1 MSFLLIP
8 FEYEFFRNGFI
19 AAVLVG
25 ALCGFIGVYVVLR
38 RMSYI
43 GHGLSHAIFGGAVL
57 SYVVNINF
65 FIGAGLWALLAG
77 WLIHSISH
85 RRWVGADAAIG
96 VVTTSSFALG
106 VAIISTYRS
115 FTRNIEAALFGNILG
130 ITQKDLWI
138 VVLIT
143 FLVFTALILMRR
155 QLLFATFDP
164 EVAGAYGVST
174 GKIDLIFITLLAITV
189 LASTQI
195 LGVTLVAAAI
205 VIPPVIA
212 RYLTNR
218 FHRLLILSPI
228 IGILCGAV
236 GMYLSFYL
244 DISSAAT
251 IVLTAAGLFIA
262 VEMSF
267 WFRRQRRGRFSTAP
281 VDRTSDFR

>member
-1 MSFLLIP
+1 MSLLVP
-8 FEYEFFRNGFI
+8 FEYEFFRNGFL
-19 AAVLVG
+19 AAVVVG

-57 SYVVNINF
+57 SYVMNVNF
-65 FIGAGLWALLAG
+65 FVGAGLWALFSGL
-77 WLIHSISH
+77 LIHLISH

-106 VAIISTYRS
+106 VAIVSTYRS

-138 VVLIT
+138 VLIISLIVSAVLIM
-143 FLVFTALILMRR
+143 LRR

-164 EVAGAYGVST
+164 EVASAYGVST
-174 GKIDLIFITLLAITV
+174 GKIDLIFITLLAVTV

-195 LGVTLVAAAI
+195 LGVTLVAAAM

-218 FHRLLILSPI
+218 FQRLLILSPL
-228 IGILCGAV
+228 IGIVCGAV

-244 DISSAAT
+244 DVSSAAT
-251 IVLTAAGLFIA
+251 IVLTSAALFI
-262 VEMSF
+262 VLETFF
-267 WFRRQRRGRFSTAP
+267 WFRRRGRTLHPPFST
-281 VDRTSDFR
+281 D

>member
-1 MSFLLIP
+1 MSLLVP
-8 FEYEFFRNGFI
+8 FEYEFFRNGFF
-19 AAVLVG
+19 AAVVVG

-57 SYVVNINF
+57 SYVMNLNF
-65 FIGAGLWALLAG
+65 FLGAGIWALLAAF
-77 WLIHSISH
+77 LIHLISH

-106 VAIISTYRS
+106 VAIVSTHRS

-130 ITQKDLWI
+130 ITQNDLW
-138 VVLIT
+138 VVILISLAV
-143 FLVFTALILMRR
+143 FLALLTIRR

-164 EVAGAYGVST
+164 EVASAYGVST
-174 GKIDLIFITLLAITV
+174 GKIDLLFVTLLAVTV

-195 LGVTLVAAAI
+195 LGVTLVAAAM

-212 RYLTNR
+212 RYLTQR
-218 FHRLLILSPI
+218 FQTLLIVSPI
-228 IGILCGAV
+228 LGASCGAA
-236 GMYLSFYL
+236 GMFLSFYF

-251 IVLTAAGLFIA
+251 IVLTSAVLFIFLELVVLA
-262 VEMSF
+262 RRKMS
-267 WFRRQRRGRFSTAP
+267 QRLR
-281 VDRTSDFR
+281 

>member
-1 MSFLLIP
+1 MSFFTP

-19 AAVLVG
+19 AAVVIG

-57 SYVVNINF
+57 SYVWNINF
-65 FIGAGLWALLAG
+65 FVGGGLWALLSG
-77 WLIHSISH
+77 VLIHWVSH

-106 VAIISTYRS
+106 VAIISTRRT

-130 ITQKDLWI
+130 ITQRDVWI
-138 VVLIT
+138 VALVSLLVACALFLI
-143 FLVFTALILMRR
+143 RR
-155 QLLFATFDP
+155 PLLFATFDP
-164 EVAGAYGVST
+164 EVASAYGVST
-174 GKIDLIFITLLAITV
+174 GKIDLLFIMLLAATV

-195 LGVTLVAAAI
+195 LGVTLVAAAV

-212 RYLTNR
+212 RYMTQR
-218 FHRLLILSPI
+218 FQTLLIVSPLL
-228 IGILCGAV
+228 GAFCGAA
-236 GMYLSFYL
+236 GMFLSFFL

-251 IVLTAAGLFIA
+251 IVLTSAALFII
-262 VEMSF
+262 VEIVLF
-267 WFRRQRRGRFSTAP
+267 ARRKNPSIMKP
-281 VDRTSDFR
+281 

>member
-1 MSFLLIP
+1 MFFLAP

-65 FIGAGLWALLAG
+65 FVGAGLWALFAG
-77 WLIHSISH
+77 FLIHLISH

-106 VAIISTYRS
+106 VAIISTYRT

-138 VVLIT
+138 VALIT
-143 FLVFTALILMRR
+143 LLVFCALFTIRR

-164 EVAGAYGVST
+164 EVASAYGVST

-195 LGVTLVAAAI
+195 LGVTLVAAAM

-218 FHRLLILSPI
+218 FQRLLILSPL
-228 IGILCGAV
+228 IGVLCGAT

-251 IVLTAAGLFIA
+251 IVLTSASLFIA
-262 VEMSF
+262 LEIVV
-267 WFRRQRRGRFSTAP
+267 WLRGRQRSQSPRFSG
-281 VDRTSDFR
+281 

>member
-1 MSFLLIP
+1 MSLLVP
-8 FEYEFFRNGFI
+8 FEYEFFRNGFF
-19 AAVLVG
+19 AAVVVG

-57 SYVVNINF
+57 SYVMNLNF
-65 FIGAGLWALLAG
+65 FLGAGIWALLAAF
-77 WLIHSISH
+77 LIHLISH

-106 VAIISTYRS
+106 VAIVSTHRS

-130 ITQKDLWI
+130 ITQNDLW
-138 VVLIT
+138 VVILISLAV
-143 FLVFTALILMRR
+143 FLALLTIRR

-164 EVAGAYGVST
+164 EVASAYGVST
-174 GKIDLIFITLLAITV
+174 GKIDLLFVTLLAVTV

-195 LGVTLVAAAI
+195 LGVTLVAAAM

-212 RYLTNR
+212 RYLTQR
-218 FHRLLILSPI
+218 FQTLLIVSPI
-228 IGILCGAV
+228 LGASCSAA
-236 GMYLSFYL
+236 GMFLSFYL

-251 IVLTAAGLFIA
+251 IVLTSAILFILLELVVLA
-262 VEMSF
+262 RQKMSHSL
-267 WFRRQRRGRFSTAP
+267 Q
-281 VDRTSDFR
+281 

>member
-1 MSFLLIP
+1 MFFLAP

-19 AAVLVG
+19 AAVLIG
-25 ALCGFIGVYVVLR
+25 GLCGFIGVYVVLR

-65 FIGAGLWALLAG
+65 FLGAGLWALVAAY
-77 WLIHSISH
+77 LIHRISH

-106 VAIISTYRS
+106 VAIVSTYRS

-130 ITQKDLWI
+130 ITPKDLWI
-138 VVLIT
+138 VAMISLVVFVALIT
-143 FLVFTALILMRR
+143 MRR
-155 QLLFATFDP
+155 QLLFLTFDP
-164 EVAGAYGVST
+164 EVASAYGIAT
-174 GKIDLIFITLLAITV
+174 TRTDLLFVLLLAITV

-195 LGVTLVAAAI
+195 LGVTLVAAAM
-205 VIPPVIA
+205 VIPPVIG
-212 RYLTNR
+212 RYLTKR
-218 FHRLLILSPI
+218 FQTLLLVSPLV
-228 IGILCGAV
+228 GVLCSAV

-251 IVLTAAGLFIA
+251 IVLTSAGLFIILESA
-262 VEMSF
+262 MVL
-267 WFRRQRRGRFSTAP
+267 RGEGSKSALQSSR
-281 VDRTSDFR
+281 

>member
-1 MSFLLIP
+1 MFFLVP

-19 AAVLVG
+19 AAVLIG

-65 FIGAGLWALLAG
+65 FLGAGLWALLAAY
-77 WLIHSISH
+77 LIHRISH

-96 VVTTSSFALG
+96 VITTSSFALG
-106 VAIISTYRS
+106 VAIVSPYRS

-130 ITQKDLWI
+130 ITPKDLWI
-138 VVLIT
+138 VGTISLA
-143 FLVFTALILMRR
+143 VFVALIRMRR
-155 QLLFATFDP
+155 QLLFLTFDP
-164 EVAGAYGVST
+164 EVASAYGIAT
-174 GKIDLIFITLLAITV
+174 TRTDLVFVLLLAITV

-195 LGVTLVAAAI
+195 LGVTLVAAAM
-205 VIPPVIA
+205 VIPPVIG
-212 RYLTNR
+212 RYLTKR
-218 FHRLLILSPI
+218 FQTLLIVSPL
-228 IGILCGAV
+228 IGVLCSAV

-251 IVLTAAGLFIA
+251 IVLTSAGLFIILESA
-262 VEMSF
+262 MVLRHERSKSA
-267 WFRRQRRGRFSTAP
+267 FSRVTG
-281 VDRTSDFR
+281 

>member
-1 MSFLLIP
+1 MFFLAP

-65 FIGAGLWALLAG
+65 FLGGGLWALVAAY
-77 WLIHSISH
+77 LIHRISH

-96 VVTTSSFALG
+96 VITTSSFALG
-106 VAIISTYRS
+106 VAIVSTYRS

-130 ITQKDLWI
+130 ITPKDLWI
-138 VVLIT
+138 VVTIALIVFVALIT
-143 FLVFTALILMRR
+143 MRR
-155 QLLFATFDP
+155 QLLFLTFDP
-164 EVAGAYGVST
+164 EVASAYGIAT
-174 GKIDLIFITLLAITV
+174 TRTDLLFVLLLAITV

-195 LGVTLVAAAI
+195 LGVTLVAAAM
-205 VIPPVIA
+205 VIPPVIG

-218 FHRLLILSPI
+218 FQTLLLISPL
-228 IGILCGAV
+228 IGVLCSAV

-251 IVLTAAGLFIA
+251 IVLTSAGLFIVLELA
-262 VEMSF
+262 MVL
-267 WFRRQRRGRFSTAP
+267 RGEGSKSALQ
-281 VDRTSDFR
+281 SSH

>member
-1 MSFLLIP
+1 MSLLVP

-25 ALCGFIGVYVVLR
+25 GLCGFIGVYVVLR

-65 FIGAGLWALLAG
+65 FLGAGLWALIAAY
-77 WLIHSISH
+77 LIHRISH

-106 VAIISTYRS
+106 VAIVSTYRS

-130 ITQKDLWI
+130 ITLRDLWI
-138 VVLIT
+138 VVVISVI
-143 FLVFTALILMRR
+143 VFAALLILRR
-155 QLLFATFDP
+155 QLLFLTFDP
-164 EVAGAYGVST
+164 EVASTYGVVT
-174 GKIDLIFITLLAITV
+174 GRTDLLFVLLLALTV

-195 LGVTLVAAAI
+195 LGVTLVAAAM
-205 VIPPVIA
+205 VIPPVIG
-212 RYLTNR
+212 RYVTKR
-218 FHRLLILSPI
+218 FQTLLMVSPL
-228 IGILCGAV
+228 IGMACSAI
-236 GMYLSFYL
+236 GMYVSFYL

-251 IVLTAAGLFIA
+251 IVLTSAALFVMLESTMA
-262 VEMSF
+262 LRS
-267 WFRRQRRGRFSTAP
+267 RGSKVAQLL
-281 VDRTSDFR
+281 

>member
-1 MSFLLIP
+1 MFFLAP

-19 AAVLVG
+19 AAVLIG

-65 FIGAGLWALLAG
+65 FLGAGLWALLAAY
-77 WLIHSISH
+77 LIHRISH

-106 VAIISTYRS
+106 VAIVSTYRS

-130 ITQKDLWI
+130 ITPKDLWI
-138 VVLIT
+138 VATISLAVS
-143 FLVFTALILMRR
+143 VALIRMRR
-155 QLLFATFDP
+155 QLLFLTFDP
-164 EVAGAYGVST
+164 EVASAYGIAT
-174 GKIDLIFITLLAITV
+174 TRTDLVFVLLLAITV

-195 LGVTLVAAAI
+195 LGVTLVAAAM
-205 VIPPVIA
+205 VIPPVIG
-212 RYLTNR
+212 RYLTKR
-218 FHRLLILSPI
+218 FQTLLIVSPL
-228 IGILCGAV
+228 IGVLCSAV

-251 IVLTAAGLFIA
+251 IVLTSAGLFIILESA
-262 VEMSF
+262 MVLRHERSKSALS
-267 WFRRQRRGRFSTAP
+267 RVTG
-281 VDRTSDFR
+281 

>member
-1 MSFLLIP
+1 MLLLLP

-19 AAVLVG
+19 AAVIVG

-43 GHGLSHAIFGGAVL
+43 GHGLSHALFGGAVL

-65 FIGAGLWALLAG
+65 FVGAGLWSLIAAY
-77 WLIHSISH
+77 LIHRISH

-106 VAIISTYRS
+106 VAIVSTYRT

-130 ITQKDLWI
+130 ITVADLWI
-138 VVLIT
+138 VTAISLVVFVALLI
-143 FLVFTALILMRR
+143 MRR
-155 QLLFATFDP
+155 QLLFLTFDP
-164 EVAGAYGVST
+164 EVASSYGIAAGPT
-174 GKIDLIFITLLAITV
+174 DLLFMLLLAVTV

-195 LGVTLVAAAI
+195 LGVTLVAAAM
-205 VIPPVIA
+205 VIPPVIG

-218 FHRLLILSPI
+218 FHSLLIVSPL
-228 IGILCGAV
+228 IGVLCSAA

-251 IVLTAAGLFIA
+251 IVLTSAALFL
-262 VEMSF
+262 VLESVVLV
-267 WFRRQRRGRFSTAP
+267 RGRGLKSTAAL
-281 VDRTSDFR
+281 

>member
-1 MSFLLIP
+1 MLLLAP

-65 FIGAGLWALLAG
+65 FFGAGLWSLLAAF
-77 WLIHSISH
+77 LIHRISH

-106 VAIISTYRS
+106 VAIVSTYRS

-130 ITQKDLWI
+130 ITPRDLWI
-138 VVLIT
+138 VASISIV
-143 FLVFTALILMRR
+143 VFVALIVMRR
-155 QLLFATFDP
+155 QLLFLTFDP
-164 EVAGAYGVST
+164 EVASAYGIAT
-174 GKIDLIFITLLAITV
+174 GRTDLFFVILLAITV

-195 LGVTLVAAAI
+195 LGVTLVAAAM
-205 VIPPVIA
+205 VIPPVIG
-212 RYLTNR
+212 RYLTKR
-218 FHRLLILSPI
+218 FQTLLFVSPL
-228 IGILCGAV
+228 IGIFCSAV

-251 IVLTAAGLFIA
+251 IVLTAAALFI
-262 VEMSF
+262 VLESTMLL
-267 WFRRQRRGRFSTAP
+267 RRGPSK
-281 VDRTSDFR
+281 TSWID